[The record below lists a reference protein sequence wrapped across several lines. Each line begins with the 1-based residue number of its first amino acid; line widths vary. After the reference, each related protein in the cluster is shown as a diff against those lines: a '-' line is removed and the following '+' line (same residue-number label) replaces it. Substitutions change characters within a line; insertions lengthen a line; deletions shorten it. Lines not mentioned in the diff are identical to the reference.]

1 MFPLQLR
8 TLSAQDNYGTS
19 EDSLLS
25 EYVFDSLL
33 SLLGSGSTGSAA
45 GTQESGLNTIV
56 IVSPLPLIHNDPQ
69 LIEGTFLSC
78 EAVGMAYSPSEV
90 LRILDI
96 LCSWVSDRAGREV
109 IIICG
114 GVDVGHG
121 TTIVGQHEYSG

>member
-1 MFPLQLR
+1 M
-8 TLSAQDNYGTS
+8 G
-19 EDSLLS
+19 
-25 EYVFDSLL
+25 
-33 SLLGSGSTGSAA
+33 
-45 GTQESGLNTIV
+45 

-121 TTIVGQHEYSG
+121 TTIVGQLLVDKVAPDDESEEEEEQDFEEKYPISSKTTRLINESKPSDAASPSPL